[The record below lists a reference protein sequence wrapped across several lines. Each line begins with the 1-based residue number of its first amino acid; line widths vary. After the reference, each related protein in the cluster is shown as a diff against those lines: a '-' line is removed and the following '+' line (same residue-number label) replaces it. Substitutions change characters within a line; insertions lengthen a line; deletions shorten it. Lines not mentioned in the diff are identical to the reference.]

1 MVETFGQWGRMA
13 ITSRVYPQYAIGN
26 SAKVFL
32 FNNGTEDVKAQSLK
46 IWNMNTVKLT
56 NF

>member
-1 MVETFGQWGRMA
+1 VVETFGQWGRIA

-46 IWNMNTVKLT
+46 IWNVNTVKLT